1 MQQKRSLLPAKPK
14 APVSLTSPL
23 RLKKTLQVQRL
34 KCAQLQKRISE
45 MTVELKKSSCSVDHD
60 LSKDLIQIFSKADQS
75 NVTPFMNLFWQ
86 QQQKLFSSNAKG
98 VRFHPMII
106 RLCLS
111 LAAKSSSCYGELRNS
126 GLLVLPSQRTLRD
139 YRNFVKPKPGY
150 NKDVITELVE
160 LTKSY
165 SDIQRYVVLLFDE
178 MKIRS
183 NLVFDKITGQLIGFT
198 DLGDTTINYA
208 TLEKQDELA
217 SHVLVFLIRGL
228 TTNLKFS
235 FAYFATNGITSV
247 QIMPLF
253 WEGVFILEKT
263 CKLWVIATTSNG
275 ASPNRKFY
283 RMHKELDGD
292 SLADVC
298 FRTINIYAK
307 HRFIYFISDPPHLL
321 KTARNCLYHS
331 GNGRQTTILDK
342 MYGENAQYQQKI
354 QHHKRMK
361 TTAYDLSSRSKS
373 FGLVFRTWLRLKT

>member
-1 MQQKRSLLPAKPK
+1 MMVIKNGEKIG
-14 APVSLTSPL
+14 SP
-23 RLKKTLQVQRL
+23 
-34 KCAQLQKRISE
+34 
-45 MTVELKKSSCSVDHD
+45 
-60 LSKDLIQIFSKADQS
+60 
-75 NVTPFMNLFWQ
+75 
-86 QQQKLFSSNAKG
+86 
-98 VRFHPMII
+98 RFHPMII
-106 RLCLS
+106 RFCLS
-111 LAAKSSSCYGELRNS
+111 LAAKSSSCYEELRNS

-198 DLGDTTINYA
+198 DLGDPTINYA

-263 CKLWVIATTSNG
+263 CKLWVIATTSDG

-331 GNGRQTTILDK
+331 GNGRQTRYMWNNEKYLLWQHISHVF
-342 MYGENAQYQQKI
+342 YGC
-354 QHHKRMK
+354 
-361 TTAYDLSSRSKS
+361 
-373 FGLVFRTWLRLKT
+373 